1 MRFNKFLNLIGT
13 DQSSESRGRRQIAA
27 VLCAL
32 LLGGCAAAGDALDEV
47 FDLGK
52 PEPAGVAGRFL
63 GGVAADEPR
72 AALVGYE
79 ILRAGG
85 NAADAATAVYFAL
98 AVTKPSSASLGG
110 GGVCV
115 VEDIGTET
123 TKALDFLA
131 GAPRTV
137 PPTATRPSAVPGN
150 VRGFSALHSKYGRLR
165 WAQVVAPAATMAR
178 FGVQVSRA
186 FARDLAKVEKAL
198 LMEPGTRRVFGR
210 KDGRGL
216 VGEGD
221 ILVQGDLAATLS
233 LVSSQGPGSLYQG
246 QMARRLVAAVER
258 AGGSLGLEDLRAF
271 APVWRDTIKITF
283 GDGTMHLAPP
293 PAAAGAVAAEMWAM
307 LVQDGRYKDAADGER
322 PHLVVET
329 AMRAFADRARWLR
342 GDGTSTV
349 APEKLVSEA
358 RITSLMASYRRDRH
372 VPAAELDPAPV
383 ARPENPAA
391 TSFVVVD
398 GDGSAVACALTM
410 NNLFGTG
417 RVAKGTGIL
426 IAALPGQGGRGPISL
441 VSMVVMTHKDNQFYA
456 AAAASGGVAA
466 PTAMVNVIAPILF
479 GGRLDDAM
487 SAKRL
492 HHGGVPDLT
501 YYEQGISET
510 VLKSLTERGH
520 RVAPTMAL
528 GLVNVAF
535 CSDGLPQAPQ
545 TCAVRADPRGFGLAK
560 TVEE

>member
-1 MRFNKFLNLIGT
+1 MRFNKGLNLIVPR
-13 DQSSESRGRRQIAA
+13 QSSEGRGRRQIAA

-32 LLGGCAAAGDALDEV
+32 LLGGCTAAGEDLGEAFGADESQAAA
-47 FDLGK
+47 
-52 PEPAGVAGRFL
+52 VAGAFF
-63 GGVAADEPR
+63 GGLAADEPR
-72 AALVGYE
+72 AALVGHE

-85 NAADAATAVYFAL
+85 NAMDAATAVYFAL
-98 AVTKPSSASLGG
+98 AVTLPSSASLGG

-115 VEDIGTET
+115 VEDNGTES
-123 TKALDFLA
+123 TKALHFLA
-131 GAPRTV
+131 GAPGQV

-150 VRGFSALHSKYGRLR
+150 VRGFSALHAKYGRLR
-165 WAQVVAPAATMAR
+165 WAQVVAPAANMAR

-198 LMEPGTRRVFGR
+198 LMEPETRRVFGR
-210 KDGRGL
+210 TDGRGL
-216 VGEGD
+216 VREGD

-233 LVSSQGPGSLYQG
+233 LVRSQGPGSLYQG
-246 QMARRLVAAVER
+246 PMARRLVAAVER
-258 AGGSLGLEDLRAF
+258 AGGSLGLEDLRAY
-271 APVWRDTIKITF
+271 APVWRDTIKVTF

-307 LVQDGRYKDAADGER
+307 LVQDDRYENVADGER

-329 AMRAFADRARWLR
+329 ALRAFADRARWLR

-398 GDGSAVACALTM
+398 GHGSAVACALTL

-426 IAALPGQGGRGPISL
+426 MAALPGRGGRGPISL
-441 VSMVVMTHKDNQFYA
+441 GPMVVMSEKDNQFYA

-466 PTAMVNVIAPILF
+466 PTAMLNVMAPILF

-510 VLKSLTERGH
+510 VLKSLTARGH

-528 GLVNVAF
+528 GLVNVAICF
-535 CSDGLPQAPQ
+535 DGLPEEPQ

-560 TVEE
+560 AVEE

>member
-1 MRFNKFLNLIGT
+1 MRFNKILNRMGS
-13 DQSSESRGRRQIAA
+13 DQSSEGRGRRQIAA

-32 LLGGCAAAGDALDEV
+32 LLGGCAAAGDALG
-47 FDLGK
+47 LGE
-52 PEPAGVAGRFL
+52 PERAGVAGVVGTFL

-72 AALVGYE
+72 AALVGHE

-115 VEDIGTET
+115 VEDIETET
-123 TKALDFLA
+123 TRALHFLA
-131 GAPRTV
+131 GVPRTV

-150 VRGFSALHSKYGRLR
+150 VRGFSALHAKYGRLR
-165 WAQVVAPAATMAR
+165 WAQVVAPAANMAR

-186 FARDLAKVEKAL
+186 FARDLAKVETAL
-198 LMEPGTRRVFGR
+198 LMEPETRRVFGR
-210 KDGRGL
+210 ADGRGL
-216 VGEGD
+216 VREGD

-233 LVSSQGPGSLYQG
+233 LVRSRGPGSLYQG
-246 QMARRLVAAVER
+246 PLARRLAAAVER
-258 AGGSLGLEDLRAF
+258 AGGSLGLEDLRAY
-271 APVWRDTIKITF
+271 ASVWRDTIKVTF
-283 GDGTMHLAPP
+283 GPGTMHLAPP

-307 LVQDGRYKDAADGER
+307 LVQDDRYEDVADGER

-329 AMRAFADRARWLR
+329 ALRAFADRARWMR

-358 RITSLMASYRRDRH
+358 RITSLMASYRSDRH

-398 GDGSAVACALTM
+398 GAGSAVACALTL

-417 RVAKGTGIL
+417 RVAEGTGIL
-426 IAALPGQGGRGPISL
+426 MAALPGQGGRGPISL
-441 VSMVVMTHKDNQFYA
+441 GPMVVMSHKDNQFYA

-466 PTAMVNVIAPILF
+466 PTAMLNVIAPILF

-510 VLKSLTERGH
+510 VLNSLTGRGH
-520 RVAPTMAL
+520 RLAPTVAL

-535 CSDGLPQAPQ
+535 CSGGLPQKPQ

-560 TVEE
+560 AVEK